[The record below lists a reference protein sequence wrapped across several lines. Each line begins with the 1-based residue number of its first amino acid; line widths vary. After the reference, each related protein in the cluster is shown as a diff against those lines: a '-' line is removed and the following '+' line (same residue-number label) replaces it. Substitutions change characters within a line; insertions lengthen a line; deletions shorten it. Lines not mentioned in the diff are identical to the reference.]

1 LHFEAIM
8 AEAADP
14 CLDLEEERD
23 SLRDEL
29 QFVTSNIYAVYC
41 FDAICFCQKHF
52 Y

>member
-1 LHFEAIM
+1 M

-29 QFVTSNIYAVYC
+29 QFVTTDLKTFNYDLSEIRLKISAL
-41 FDAICFCQKHF
+41 F
-52 Y
+52 